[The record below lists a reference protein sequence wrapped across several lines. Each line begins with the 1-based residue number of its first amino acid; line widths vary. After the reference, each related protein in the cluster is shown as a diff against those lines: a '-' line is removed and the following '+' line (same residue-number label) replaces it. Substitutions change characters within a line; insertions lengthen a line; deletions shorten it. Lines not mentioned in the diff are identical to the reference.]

1 MEVMDKKEILG
12 LVNQAHSLVEKLYL
26 QDPAAK
32 GSAEWL
38 NKRRL
43 LLADLSL
50 HLVQASVAGEQMR
63 PDLLKRYLYSVLTIA
78 QDFLPEIDL
87 SSTAEQLITEE
98 SSQLETMPD

>member
-1 MEVMDKKEILG
+1 MENTDRKEILT

-26 QDPAAK
+26 QDPAVK
-32 GSAEWL
+32 GSADWL

-63 PDLLKRYLYSVLTIA
+63 PELLKRYLYSVLTIA
-78 QDFLPEIDL
+78 QDFLPEINL
-87 SSTAEQLITEE
+87 SHTAEQLIT
-98 SSQLETMPD
+98 QETNQVSGMPN